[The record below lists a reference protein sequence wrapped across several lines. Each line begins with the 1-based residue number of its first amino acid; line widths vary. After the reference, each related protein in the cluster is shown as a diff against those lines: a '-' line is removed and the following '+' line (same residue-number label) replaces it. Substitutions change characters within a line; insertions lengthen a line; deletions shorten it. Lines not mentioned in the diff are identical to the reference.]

1 MHGDFMKIYLEVHY
15 DKGFIHLALLIFGKL
30 EFSNL
35 FSVENHVSKIRK
47 LSVFQNLE
55 KTQMNEAFGTVLTG
69 RLSKKNSEIPNSLNI
84 VGGCWW
90 LA

>member
-1 MHGDFMKIYLEVHY
+1 MHGDFMKIYLEAHH

-35 FSVENHVSKIRK
+35 FSVENHVSKIGK
-47 LSVFQNLE
+47 LSSFPKFGK

-69 RLSKKNSEIPNSLNI
+69 RLSKKTRGYLTYSTFTR
-84 VGGCWW
+84 
-90 LA
+90 

>member
-35 FSVENHVSKIRK
+35 FSVENHVSKIGK
-47 LSVFQNLE
+47 LSSFP
-55 KTQMNEAFGTVLTG
+55 KFG
-69 RLSKKNSEIPNSLNI
+69 KNTDE
-84 VGGCWW
+84 
-90 LA
+90 